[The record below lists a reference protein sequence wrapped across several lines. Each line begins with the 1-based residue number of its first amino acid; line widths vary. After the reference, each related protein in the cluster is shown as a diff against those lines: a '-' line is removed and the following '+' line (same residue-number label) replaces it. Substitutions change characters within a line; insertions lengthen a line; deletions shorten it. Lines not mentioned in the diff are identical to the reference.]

1 VPVTITPQDFAR
13 WLDCAQVDA
22 DEAEGML
29 VVPREGDFVW
39 HRVSRDVNRV
49 ANDDVRLIQ
58 PITEAQAAAE
68 QPTPKPEKKAA
79 PRKRAVSPNDEGQ
92 GSLF

>member
-1 VPVTITPQDFAR
+1 
-13 WLDCAQVDA
+13 
-22 DEAEGML
+22 
-29 VVPREGDFVW
+29 
-39 HRVSRDVNRV
+39 VSRDVNRV

-58 PITEAQAAAE
+58 PITEEQIAAE
-68 QPTPKPEKKAA
+68 APAPKPEKAA

>member
-1 VPVTITPQDFAR
+1 
-13 WLDCAQVDA
+13 
-22 DEAEGML
+22 ML

-58 PITEAQAAAE
+58 PITEEQIAAE
-68 QPTPKPEKKAA
+68 APAPKPEKAA